1 MDDDMQGWAH
11 QEELEHRQYEESKQL
26 TEEKEN
32 GRITSE
38 TTRSTA

>member
-1 MDDDMQGWAH
+1 MQAWAH

-32 GRITSE
+32 G
-38 TTRSTA
+38 TTRHKTTGN